1 MLRSSDESRQSSDG
15 SEPRLVAGFGWL
27 EGRVAP
33 FAKRFGNAP
42 AVLALR
48 EALPIS
54 FGGLLI
60 ALGVLIVFFEHGDF
74 VVRLKN
80 GIPGAFAVMSIVLL
94 LVLAVRLA
102 QRLELP
108 IVAMLAAAMCAF
120 GLALPRA
127 VWKSFTALAAT
138 LGTSGLFTVIVCC
151 LAAAGAV
158 VLARRRRVQLR
169 VDLDGQID
177 VGLGELGVAVIAVLS
192 GALFAAHISIA
203 ALLAAL
209 LAPLGLLGDSFVA
222 LFLIAGIECF
232 LWLFGIHGPA
242 LLAAIVLPVY
252 LNFQVENTAAFHEHQ
267 VLPHLVAV
275 STFMFVFPGGCG
287 ATLPM
292 VLLMLRS
299 RVPRLRTFALA
310 TLLPSLINTNEP
322 VMFGLPL
329 VYNPVLGIP
338 YLLAPLAL
346 VCTTY
351 AALSFHL
358 VNAPIYYLPSTLPM
372 FVNVFLATLD
382 WRSILLLAVNI
393 LVAGAIYLPFV
404 RMYEKIELAKS

>member
-1 MLRSSDESRQSSDG
+1 MLRSSDESKQSSDG
-15 SEPRLVAGFGWL
+15 SEPRLVAGLSWL
-27 EGRVAP
+27 ERRVAP
-33 FAKRFGNAP
+33 FAQRFGSAP

-48 EALPIS
+48 ESLPIS
-54 FGGLLI
+54 FGGLVI
-60 ALGVLIVFFEHGDF
+60 ALGILMAFVAHGDF
-74 VVRLKN
+74 VDRLKSS
-80 GIPGAFAVMSIVLL
+80 IPGAFAVMSIALL
-94 LVLAVRLA
+94 FVLALRLA
-102 QRLELP
+102 QRLTVP
-108 IVAMLAAAMCAF
+108 IAPMIAAAVCAF

-127 VWKSFTALAAT
+127 AWKSFTVLAAT
-138 LGTSGLFTVIVCC
+138 LGTSGLFTAIVCC
-151 LAAAGAV
+151 LAAAGAI
-158 VLARRRRVQLR
+158 VLGRRRSAGFAGAL
-169 VDLDGQID
+169 
-177 VGLGELGVAVIAVLS
+177 LGVAAVAAVS
-192 GALFAAHISIA
+192 AALFAAHVSIA

-209 LAPLGLLGDSFVA
+209 LAPLGSLGDSFVA
-222 LFLIAGIECF
+222 LFLIAGIESL

-252 LNFQVENTAAFHEHQ
+252 LNFQVQNTAAFHEHQ
-267 VLPHLVAV
+267 SLPHLVAV

-299 RVPRLRTFALA
+299 RVPRLRTFAYA
-310 TLLPSLINTNEP
+310 TLLPSLFNTNEP

-358 VNAPIYYLPSTLPM
+358 VRAPIYYLPSTLPL
-372 FVNVFLATLD
+372 FLNVFLTTLD
-382 WRSILLLAVNI
+382 WRAIPLLLVNV

-404 RMYEKIELAKS
+404 RMYERFERAES

>member
-1 MLRSSDESRQSSDG
+1 
-15 SEPRLVAGFGWL
+15 
-27 EGRVAP
+27 
-33 FAKRFGNAP
+33 
-42 AVLALR
+42 VLALR

-54 FGGLLI
+54 FGGLLV
-60 ALGVLIVFFEHGDF
+60 ALGVLVAF
-74 VVRLKN
+74 VEPGAFVDRLKN
-80 GIPGAFAVMSIVLL
+80 AIPGAFAMMSIVLL
-94 LVLAVRLA
+94 FVLSLRLA
-102 QRLELP
+102 QRLALP
-108 IVAMLAAAMCAF
+108 VLAMMAAAMCAF

-127 VWKSFTALAAT
+127 AWRSFAVLAAT
-138 LGTSGLFTVIVCC
+138 LGTSGLFTAIVCC
-151 LAAAGAV
+151 LAAAGAI
-158 VLARRRRVQLR
+158 VLARRFAP
-169 VDLDGQID
+169 
-177 VGLGELGVAVIAVLS
+177 GLGGALSGVALVGAVSL
-192 GALFAAHISIA
+192 ALFAAHVSIA

-209 LAPLGLLGDSFVA
+209 LAPLGFLGDSFVA
-222 LFLIAGIECF
+222 LFLIAGIESL

-252 LNFQVENTAAFHEHQ
+252 LNFQVQNTAAFHEHQ
-267 VLPHLVAV
+267 DLPHLVAV

-299 RVPRLRTFALA
+299 RVPRLRKFALA
-310 TLLPSLINTNEP
+310 TLVPSLINTNEP

-338 YLLAPLAL
+338 YILAPLAL

-358 VNAPIYYLPSTLPM
+358 VRAPIYYLPSTLPL
-372 FVNVFLATLD
+372 FVNVFLTTLD
-382 WRSILLLAVNI
+382 WRAIPLLLVNV

-404 RMYEKIELAKS
+404 RMYERIELAKR

>member
-1 MLRSSDESRQSSDG
+1 
-15 SEPRLVAGFGWL
+15 
-27 EGRVAP
+27 
-33 FAKRFGNAP
+33 
-42 AVLALR
+42 VLALR

-54 FGGLLI
+54 FGGLLV
-60 ALGVLIVFFEHGDF
+60 ALTVLIVFFEPGSF
-74 VVRLKN
+74 VNRLKLS
-80 GIPGAFAVMSIVLL
+80 IPGAFAVMSIMLL
-94 LVLAVRLA
+94 LVLALRLA

-108 IVAMLAAAMCAF
+108 IVALLAAAACAF

-127 VWKSFTALAAT
+127 AWKSFTVLAAT
-138 LGTSGLFTVIVCC
+138 LGTSGLFTAIVCC
-151 LAAAGAV
+151 LAAAGAIV
-158 VLARRRRVQLR
+158 WMRRR
-169 VDLDGQID
+169 
-177 VGLGELGVAVIAVLS
+177 LGGNAGTAAGVALVALVS
-192 GALFAAHISIA
+192 GTLFALHVSIA

-209 LAPLGLLGDSFVA
+209 LAPLGFLGDSFVA
-222 LFLIAGIECF
+222 LFLIAGMECL

-252 LNFQVENTAAFHEHQ
+252 LNFQVENTAAFHEGLP
-267 VLPHLVAV
+267 LPHLVAV
-275 STFMFVFPGGCG
+275 STFMFVFTGGCG

-299 RVPRLRTFALA
+299 RVPRLRTFAYA

-351 AALSFHL
+351 AALALHL
-358 VNAPIYYLPSTLPM
+358 VRAPIYYLPSTLPI
-372 FVNVFLATLD
+372 FLNVFLTTLD
-382 WRSILLLAVNI
+382 WRAIPLLAVNI
-393 LVAGAIYLPFV
+393 VVAGAIYLPFV
-404 RMYEKIELAKS
+404 RMYEAMELAQP

>member
-15 SEPRLVAGFGWL
+15 SEPRIVAGLGWL

-48 EALPIS
+48 ESLPIS

-60 ALGVLIVFFEHGDF
+60 ALAVLIVFFAPGALVD
-74 VVRLKN
+74 RLKHS
-80 GIPGAFAVMSIVLL
+80 IPGAFAVMSIVLL
-94 LVLAVRLA
+94 LVLALRLA

-108 IVAMLAAAMCAF
+108 IVAVLAAAACAF
-120 GLALPRA
+120 GFALPRA
-127 VWKSFTALAAT
+127 AWKSFTVLAAT
-138 LGTSGLFTVIVCC
+138 LGTSGLFTAIVCC
-151 LAAAGAV
+151 LAAAGAI
-158 VLARRRRVQLR
+158 VLARRRVAGAGGTL
-169 VDLDGQID
+169 I
-177 VGLGELGVAVIAVLS
+177 GVAAVAAFS
-192 GALFAAHISIA
+192 AALFAAHVSIA

-209 LAPLGLLGDSFVA
+209 LAPLGFLGDSFVA
-222 LFLIAGIECF
+222 LFLIAGIESL

-252 LNFQVENTAAFHEHQ
+252 LNFQVQNTAAFHNHES
-267 VLPHLVAV
+267 LPHLVAV

-299 RVPRLRTFALA
+299 RVPRLRKFAYA

-322 VMFGLPL
+322 VMFGLPM

-358 VNAPIYYLPSTLPM
+358 VRAPIYYLPSTLPM
-372 FVNVFLATLD
+372 FLNVFLTTLD
-382 WRSILLLAVNI
+382 WRAIPLLLVNV

-404 RMYEKIELAKS
+404 RMYEKIELAKT

>member
-1 MLRSSDESRQSSDG
+1 MEPIYVDDVTVVGRVEAVVRR

-151 LAAAGAV
+151 LA
-158 VLARRRRVQLR
+158 R
-169 VDLDGQID
+169 
-177 VGLGELGVAVIAVLS
+177 
-192 GALFAAHISIA
+192 
-203 ALLAAL
+203 
-209 LAPLGLLGDSFVA
+209 
-222 LFLIAGIECF
+222 
-232 LWLFGIHGPA
+232 
-242 LLAAIVLPVY
+242 PVPSCSRG
-252 LNFQVENTAAFHEHQ
+252 AAFRVGPERCSA
-267 VLPHLVAV
+267 LP
-275 STFMFVFPGGCG
+275 
-287 ATLPM
+287 
-292 VLLMLRS
+292 
-299 RVPRLRTFALA
+299 
-310 TLLPSLINTNEP
+310 
-322 VMFGLPL
+322 
-329 VYNPVLGIP
+329 
-338 YLLAPLAL
+338 
-346 VCTTY
+346 
-351 AALSFHL
+351 
-358 VNAPIYYLPSTLPM
+358 
-372 FVNVFLATLD
+372 
-382 WRSILLLAVNI
+382 
-393 LVAGAIYLPFV
+393 
-404 RMYEKIELAKS
+404 

>member
-1 MLRSSDESRQSSDG
+1 MLRSSDESKQSSDG
-15 SEPRLVAGFGWL
+15 SEPRLVAGLGWL

-54 FGGLLI
+54 FGALLVS
-60 ALGVLIVFFEHGDF
+60 LGILVVFFAPGSF
-74 VVRLKN
+74 VDRLKHS
-80 GIPGAFAVMSIVLL
+80 IPGAFAVMSIALL
-94 LVLAVRLA
+94 FILAVRLA

-108 IVAMLAAAMCAF
+108 IAAVLAASMCAF

-127 VWKSFTALAAT
+127 AWKSFTVLAAT
-138 LGTSGLFTVIVCC
+138 LGTSGLFTAIVCC
-151 LAAAGAV
+151 LASAGAI
-158 VLARRRRVQLR
+158 VLARRRIA
-169 VDLDGQID
+169 GI
-177 VGLGELGVAVIAVLS
+177 GGVLAGIAAVALFS
-192 GALFAAHISIA
+192 LALFAAHVSIA

-252 LNFQVENTAAFHEHQ
+252 LNFQVENTAAFHDHLP
-267 VLPHLVAV
+267 LPHFVAV
-275 STFMFVFPGGCG
+275 STFMFVFVGGCG

-299 RVPRLRTFALA
+299 RVPRLRKFALA
-310 TLLPSLINTNEP
+310 VLVPSLLNTNEP

-351 AALSFHL
+351 AALSFGL
-358 VNAPIYYLPSTLPM
+358 VRAPIYYLPSTLPL
-372 FVNVFLATLD
+372 FANVFLATLD
-382 WRSILLLAVNI
+382 WRAIPLLLVNL
-393 LVAGAIYLPFV
+393 LVAGAIYAPFV
-404 RMYEKIELAKS
+404 RTYEKMELAKT

>member
-15 SEPRLVAGFGWL
+15 SEPALVAGLGWL

-54 FGGLLI
+54 FGGLLV
-60 ALGVLIVFFEHGDF
+60 ALAVLMVFFEHGSLVD
-74 VVRLKN
+74 RLKHS
-80 GIPGAFAVMSIVLL
+80 IPGAFAVMSIALL
-94 LVLAVRLA
+94 FVLALKLA
-102 QRLELP
+102 QKLELP
-108 IVAMLAAAMCAF
+108 IAAVLPAAMCAF

-127 VWKSFTALAAT
+127 AWKSFTVLAAT
-138 LGTSGLFTVIVCC
+138 LGTSGLFTAIVCC
-151 LAAAGAV
+151 LASAGAIV
-158 VLARRRRVQLR
+158 WARRRVA
-169 VDLDGQID
+169 GT
-177 VGLGELGVAVIAVLS
+177 GGAFAGVAIVAAVSL
-192 GALFAAHISIA
+192 ALFAAHVSIA

-267 VLPHLVAV
+267 TLPHLVVV

-299 RVPRLRTFALA
+299 RVPRLRKFAYA

-351 AALSFHL
+351 AALSL
-358 VNAPIYYLPSTLPM
+358 EWVRAPIYYLPSVVPV
-372 FVNVFLATLD
+372 FANVFLATLD
-382 WRSILLLAVNI
+382 WRAIPLLLVNM

-404 RMYEKIELAKS
+404 RMYEQMELPKT

>member
-1 MLRSSDESRQSSDG
+1 MLRSSDASRQSSDG
-15 SEPRLVAGFGWL
+15 SEPRIVLGLSWL
-27 EGRVAP
+27 ERRVTP
-33 FAKRFGNAP
+33 FAQRFGNAP

-60 ALGVLIVFFEHGDF
+60 ALSVLIVFFEPGSF
-74 VVRLKN
+74 VNRLKLS
-80 GIPGAFAVMSIVLL
+80 IPGGFAVMSILL
-94 LVLAVRLA
+94 LFVLALRLA
-102 QRLELP
+102 QRLALP
-108 IVAMLAAAMCAF
+108 IVAVFAAAACAF
-120 GLALPRA
+120 GFALPRA
-127 VWKSFTALAAT
+127 VWKSFTVLATT
-138 LGTSGLFTVIVCC
+138 LGTSGLFTAIVCC
-151 LAAAGAV
+151 LAAAGAI
-158 VLARRRRVQLR
+158 VLARRRVPGIGGTL
-169 VDLDGQID
+169 I
-177 VGLGELGVAVIAVLS
+177 GVAAVAVVSAVI
-192 GALFAAHISIA
+192 FATHVSIA

-209 LAPLGLLGDSFVA
+209 LAPLGFLGDSFVA
-222 LFLIAGIECF
+222 LFLIAGIESF

-252 LNFQVENTAAFHEHQ
+252 LNFQVQNTAAFHEGHD
-267 VLPHLVAV
+267 LPHYVAV

-299 RVPRLRTFALA
+299 RVPRLRKFAYA
-310 TLLPSLINTNEP
+310 TLVPSLINTNEP
-322 VMFGLPL
+322 VMFGLPM

-351 AALSFHL
+351 AALWFHL
-358 VNAPIYYLPSTLPM
+358 VRAPIYYLPSTLPL
-372 FVNVFLATLD
+372 FLNVFLTTLD
-382 WRSILLLAVNI
+382 WRAIPLLIVNI

-404 RMYEKIELAKS
+404 RMYEAMELAKA

>member
-1 MLRSSDESRQSSDG
+1 
-15 SEPRLVAGFGWL
+15 
-27 EGRVAP
+27 
-33 FAKRFGNAP
+33 
-42 AVLALR
+42 VLALR

-60 ALGVLIVFFEHGDF
+60 ALAVLIVFFEHGSLVD
-74 VVRLKN
+74 RLKLS
-80 GIPGAFAVMSIVLL
+80 IPGAFAVMSIVLL

-108 IVAMLAAAMCAF
+108 VLAVLAAAACAF
-120 GLALPRA
+120 GFALPRA
-127 VWKSFTALAAT
+127 AWKSFTVLAAT
-138 LGTSGLFTVIVCC
+138 LGTSGLFTAIVCC
-151 LAAAGAV
+151 LAAAGTI
-158 VLARRRRVQLR
+158 VLARRRVTGSGGTLA
-169 VDLDGQID
+169 GIAF
-177 VGLGELGVAVIAVLS
+177 VAAVS
-192 GALFAAHISIA
+192 GALFAMHVSIA

-209 LAPLGLLGDSFVA
+209 LSPLGFLGDSFVA
-222 LFLIAGIECF
+222 LFLIAGIESF

-252 LNFQVENTAAFHEHQ
+252 LNFQVQNTAAFHEHQ
-267 VLPHLVAV
+267 PLPHLVAV

-299 RVPRLRTFALA
+299 RVPRLRTFAYA
-310 TLLPSLINTNEP
+310 TLLPSLLNTNEP

-358 VNAPIYYLPSTLPM
+358 VRAPIYYLPSTLPL
-372 FVNVFLATLD
+372 FVNVFLTTLD
-382 WRSILLLAVNI
+382 WRAIPLLLVNV

-404 RMYEKIELAKS
+404 RMYEQIELKKA

>member
-1 MLRSSDESRQSSDG
+1 MLRSSDESKQSSDG
-15 SEPRLVAGFGWL
+15 SEPRIVARFAWL
-27 EGRVAP
+27 EERVAP

-48 EALPIS
+48 ESLPIS
-54 FGGLLI
+54 FGALLI
-60 ALGVLIVFFEHGDF
+60 ALAVLIVGFEHGPF
-74 VVRLKN
+74 VDRLKN
-80 GIPGAFAVMSIVLL
+80 SIPGAFAVMSIALL
-94 LVLAVRLA
+94 FILSVQLARRLA
-102 QRLELP
+102 IP
-108 IVAMLAAAMCAF
+108 IAALVPAACCAF

-127 VWKSFTALAAT
+127 AWKSFTVLATT
-138 LGTSGLFTVIVCC
+138 LGTSGLFTAIVCC
-151 LAAAGAV
+151 LAAAGAI
-158 VLARRRRVQLR
+158 VLVQRRVAGTAGAL
-169 VDLDGQID
+169 
-177 VGLGELGVAVIAVLS
+177 LGVALVAALSLVLF
-192 GALFAAHISIA
+192 GTHVSIA

-209 LAPLGLLGDSFVA
+209 LEPLGSLGDSFVA
-222 LFLIAGIECF
+222 LFLIAFIECL

-252 LNFQVENTAAFHEHQ
+252 LNFQVQNTAAFHEGQ
-267 VLPHLVAV
+267 TLPHLVAV

-299 RVPRLRTFALA
+299 RVPRLRKFALA
-310 TLLPSLINTNEP
+310 TLVPSLINTNEP

-338 YLLAPLAL
+338 YLIAPLVL

-351 AALSFHL
+351 AALSFGL
-358 VNAPIYYLPSTLPM
+358 VRAPIYYLPSTLPM

-382 WRSILLLAVNI
+382 WRSIVLLLVNI
-393 LVAGAIYLPFV
+393 VLAGAIYLPFLRIYE
-404 RMYEKIELAKS
+404 RMELEQA

>member
-1 MLRSSDESRQSSDG
+1 MSRSSDESRQSSDG
-15 SEPRLVAGFGWL
+15 SEPVLVQGLSWV
-27 EGRVAP
+27 EQRVAP
-33 FAKRFGNAP
+33 FAQRFGNAP

-60 ALGVLIVFFEHGDF
+60 ALAVLIVFFEHGAF
-74 VVRLKN
+74 VVRLKLS
-80 GIPGAFAVMSIVLL
+80 IPGAFAIMSIALL
-94 LVLAVRLA
+94 LVLALRLA

-108 IVAMLAAAMCAF
+108 VVAVIAAAACAF
-120 GLALPRA
+120 GFALPRA
-127 VWKSFTALAAT
+127 AWKSFTILAQT
-138 LGTSGLFTVIVCC
+138 LGTSGLFTAIVCC
-151 LAAAGAV
+151 LAAAGAIV
-158 VLARRRRVQLR
+158 YARRRTPGTRGTLA
-169 VDLDGQID
+169 G
-177 VGLGELGVAVIAVLS
+177 VGGVAVISA
-192 GALFAAHISIA
+192 ALFAAHVSIA
-203 ALLAAL
+203 ALLAL
-209 LAPLGLLGDSFVA
+209 LLSPLGFLGDSFVA
-222 LFLIAGIECF
+222 LLLIAGIESL

-252 LNFQVENTAAFHEHQ
+252 LNLQVENTAAFHEGQ
-267 VLPHLVAV
+267 PLPHLVAV
-275 STFMFVFPGGCG
+275 STFMFVFVGGCG

-299 RVPRLRTFALA
+299 RVPRLRKFAYA

-322 VMFGLPL
+322 VMFGLPM
-329 VYNPVLGIP
+329 VYNPILGIP

-351 AALSFHL
+351 AALAFHL
-358 VNAPIYYLPSTLPM
+358 VRAPIYYLPSTLPL
-372 FVNVFLATLD
+372 FANVFLTTLD
-382 WRSILLLAVNI
+382 WRAIPLLLVNL

>member
-1 MLRSSDESRQSSDG
+1 MLRSSDESRQSSGD
-15 SEPRLVAGFGWL
+15 SEPLAVKGLSWL
-27 EGRVAP
+27 ERRVAP
-33 FAKRFGNAP
+33 FAQRFGNAP

-60 ALGVLIVFFEHGDF
+60 ALAVLIVFFEPGVLVD
-74 VVRLKN
+74 RLKLS
-80 GIPGAFAVMSIVLL
+80 IPGAFAVMSIVLL

-102 QRLELP
+102 QRLALP
-108 IVAMLAAAMCAF
+108 IAAVLAAAACAF
-120 GLALPRA
+120 GFALPRA
-127 VWKSFTALAAT
+127 AWKSFTVLAAT
-138 LGTSGLFTVIVCC
+138 LGTSGLFTAIVCC
-151 LAAAGAV
+151 LAAAGAI
-158 VLARRRRVQLR
+158 VLVRRRVAGIAGTLA
-169 VDLDGQID
+169 
-177 VGLGELGVAVIAVLS
+177 GLAAVAAFS
-192 GALFAAHISIA
+192 AALFGAHVSIA

-209 LAPLGLLGDSFVA
+209 LAPLGFLGDSFVA
-222 LFLIAGIECF
+222 LFLIAGIESL

-252 LNFQVENTAAFHEHQ
+252 LNFQVQNTAAFHNHQ
-267 VLPHLVAV
+267 DLPHLVAV

-299 RVPRLRTFALA
+299 RVPRLRKFALA

-322 VMFGLPL
+322 VMFGLPM

-358 VNAPIYYLPSTLPM
+358 VRAPIYYLPSTLPL
-372 FVNVFLATLD
+372 FLNVFLTTLD
-382 WRSILLLAVNI
+382 WRAIPLLLVNVLI
-393 LVAGAIYLPFV
+393 AGAIYLPFV
-404 RMYEKIELAKS
+404 RMYEQMELAKS

>member
-1 MLRSSDESRQSSDG
+1 MLRSSDESRQSSGDSDPLQ
-15 SEPRLVAGFGWL
+15 SEGLGWL
-27 EGRVAP
+27 ERRFAP

-60 ALGVLIVFFEHGDF
+60 ALTVLIVFFEPGAF
-74 VVRLKN
+74 VMRLKN
-80 GIPGAFAVMSIVLL
+80 SIPGGFSVMSIALL

-102 QRLELP
+102 QRLQLP
-108 IVAMLAAAMCAF
+108 LAAVLVAASCAF

-127 VWKSFTALAAT
+127 AWKSFTVLAAT
-138 LGTSGLFTVIVCC
+138 LGTSGLFTAIVCC
-151 LAAAGAV
+151 LSAAGAI
-158 VLARRRRVQLR
+158 VLARRK
-169 VDLDGQID
+169 
-177 VGLGELGVAVIAVLS
+177 VGGFGGVALGVAVVAAVSL
-192 GALFAAHISIA
+192 ALFGAHVSIA
-203 ALLAAL
+203 ALLAQL
-209 LAPLGLLGDSFVA
+209 LAPLGSLGDSFVA
-222 LFLIAGIECF
+222 LFLIAGIESL

-252 LNFQVENTAAFHEHQ
+252 LNFQVQNTAAFHEHLD
-267 VLPHLVAV
+267 LPHFVAV

-299 RVPRLRTFALA
+299 RVPRLRKFALA
-310 TLLPSLINTNEP
+310 TILPSLINTNEP

-346 VCTTY
+346 VCTTF

-358 VNAPIYYLPSTLPM
+358 VRAPIYYLPSTLPL
-372 FVNVFLATLD
+372 FANVFLTTLD
-382 WRSILLLAVNI
+382 WRAIPLLLVNV

-404 RMYEKIELAKS
+404 RMYERIELAKG

>member
-15 SEPRLVAGFGWL
+15 SEPALVAGLGWI

-54 FGGLLI
+54 FGGLLV
-60 ALGVLIVFFEHGDF
+60 ALAVLMVFFEHGSLVD
-74 VVRLKN
+74 RLKHS
-80 GIPGAFAVMSIVLL
+80 IPGAFAVMSIALL
-94 LVLAVRLA
+94 FVLALKLA
-102 QRLELP
+102 QKLELP
-108 IVAMLAAAMCAF
+108 IAAVLPAAMCAF

-127 VWKSFTALAAT
+127 AWKSFTVLAAT
-138 LGTSGLFTVIVCC
+138 LGTSGLFTAIVCC
-151 LAAAGAV
+151 LASAGAIV
-158 VLARRRRVQLR
+158 WARRRVA
-169 VDLDGQID
+169 GT
-177 VGLGELGVAVIAVLS
+177 GGAFAGVAIVAAVSL
-192 GALFAAHISIA
+192 ALFAAHVSIA

-252 LNFQVENTAAFHEHQ
+252 LNFQVENTAAFHEHLP
-267 VLPHLVAV
+267 LPHLVVV
-275 STFMFVFPGGCG
+275 STFMFVFVGGCG

-299 RVPRLRTFALA
+299 RVPRLRKFAYAVLV
-310 TLLPSLINTNEP
+310 PSLLNTNEP

-338 YLLAPLAL
+338 YLIAPLVL

-351 AALSFHL
+351 AALSFGL
-358 VNAPIYYLPSTLPM
+358 VRAPIYYLPSTLPL

-382 WRSILLLAVNI
+382 WRAIPLLLVNL
-393 LVAGAIYLPFV
+393 LVAGAIYAPFV
-404 RMYEKIELAKS
+404 RTYEKIELAKS

>member
-1 MLRSSDESRQSSDG
+1 MSRSSDESRQSSGD
-15 SEPRLVAGFGWL
+15 SEPVLVQRLSWL

-33 FAKRFGNAP
+33 FAQRFGNAP

-60 ALGVLIVFFEHGDF
+60 ALAVLILFFEPGAF
-74 VVRLKN
+74 VNRLKLS
-80 GIPGAFAVMSIVLL
+80 IPGAFAVMSIMLL
-94 LVLAVRLA
+94 LVLALRLA
-102 QRLELP
+102 QRLEVP
-108 IVAMLAAAMCAF
+108 IVALLAAAACAF

-127 VWKSFTALAAT
+127 AWKSFTVLAAT
-138 LGTSGLFTVIVCC
+138 LGTSGLFTAIVCC
-151 LAAAGAV
+151 LAAAGAI
-158 VLARRRRVQLR
+158 VLARRRFGGNAGTLA
-169 VDLDGQID
+169 
-177 VGLGELGVAVIAVLS
+177 GVAAVAVVS
-192 GALFAAHISIA
+192 GALFALHVSIA

-209 LAPLGLLGDSFVA
+209 LAPLGFLGDSFVA
-222 LFLIAGIECF
+222 LFLIAGIESL

-252 LNFQVENTAAFHEHQ
+252 LNFQVENTAAFHEGLP
-267 VLPHLVAV
+267 LPHLVAV
-275 STFMFVFPGGCG
+275 STFMFVFTGGCG

-299 RVPRLRTFALA
+299 RVPRLRTFAYA

-351 AALSFHL
+351 TALALHL
-358 VNAPIYYLPSTLPM
+358 VRAPIYYLPSTLPI
-372 FVNVFLATLD
+372 FLNVFLTTLD
-382 WRSILLLAVNI
+382 WRAIPLLLVNI

-404 RMYEKIELAKS
+404 RMYEAVELAKP